1 MGKTRKIKRRE
12 VLGRERV
19 IGGMWGRGS
28 GGGRRNSGSKASEG
42 AAAEEGPRRRRG
54 SAGELPGGRSEP
66 RGSPGRRQTLCGDV
80 TPELETMINM
90 IICIKSEW
98 VLFSGRMPRMMNGPG
113 SQIDG

>member
-1 MGKTRKIKRRE
+1 MGRD
-12 VLGRERV
+12 
-19 IGGMWGRGS
+19 
-28 GGGRRNSGSKASEG
+28 
-42 AAAEEGPRRRRG
+42 
-54 SAGELPGGRSEP
+54 GGRSVGGTPEGP
-66 RGSPGRRQTLCGDV
+66 GRESVGGNWRAIGRSEARDSPGRPQTLCGDV

>member
-1 MGKTRKIKRRE
+1 MGANQAADQRPESGPASGGWGWGGGERRGE
-12 VLGRERV
+12 
-19 IGGMWGRGS
+19 GRGLC
-28 GGGRRNSGSKASEG
+28 GGGI
-42 AAAEEGPRRRRG
+42 
-54 SAGELPGGRSEP
+54 AGRALGRSEP

>member
-1 MGKTRKIKRRE
+1 MGA
-12 VLGRERV
+12 VG
-19 IGGMWGRGS
+19 
-28 GGGRRNSGSKASEG
+28 
-42 AAAEEGPRRRRG
+42 EEGERENP
-54 SAGELPGGRSEP
+54 AGNCRAGGGRSEL

-80 TPELETMINM
+80 TPELEKMINM

>member
-1 MGKTRKIKRRE
+1 MGE
-12 VLGRERV
+12 
-19 IGGMWGRGS
+19 S
-28 GGGRRNSGSKASEG
+28 RNRGSKARDG
-42 AAAEEGPRRRRG
+42 AAMEVGGRGEGRG
-54 SAGELPGGRSEP
+54 LGGGIAGRALGRSET

-98 VLFSGRMPRMMNGPG
+98 VLFSGRMPRMMNGPR

>member
-1 MGKTRKIKRRE
+1 MSVHNRIGAGILEGALGGK
-12 VLGRERV
+12 GD
-19 IGGMWGRGS
+19 GRG
-28 GGGRRNSGSKASEG
+28 GWLTGVGKPEAGEGGRHGRGEG
-42 AAAEEGPRRRRG
+42 RG
-54 SAGELPGGRSEP
+54 LRGGIAGRALGRSEL

>member
-1 MGKTRKIKRRE
+1 MDPRTGGAQRIK
-12 VLGRERV
+12 GQ
-19 IGGMWGRGS
+19 S
-28 GGGRRNSGSKASEG
+28 GGGAGGGRWEGLRRAPGG
-42 AAAEEGPRRRRG
+42 TRRG
-54 SAGELPGGRSEP
+54 VGVGDRRALGRSEA
-66 RGSPGRRQTLCGDV
+66 RGSPGRPQTLCGDV

>member
-1 MGKTRKIKRRE
+1 MGSGEKERESGGVQPRQRIKGQSRGPRPGWGA
-12 VLGRERV
+12 GREK
-19 IGGMWGRGS
+19 GGEGRGLR
-28 GGGRRNSGSKASEG
+28 GGIARRA
-42 AAAEEGPRRRRG
+42 
-54 SAGELPGGRSEP
+54 LGRSEP

>member
-1 MGKTRKIKRRE
+1 MWTPE
-12 VLGRERV
+12 LGEHS
-19 IGGMWGRGS
+19 GS
-28 GGGRRNSGSKASEG
+28 RASVGAGAGGGRWEG
-42 AAAEEGPRRRRG
+42 LRRAPGGTRRG
-54 SAGELPGGRSEP
+54 MGVGDRRALGRSEA
-66 RGSPGRRQTLCGDV
+66 RGSPGRPQTLCGDV

>member
-1 MGKTRKIKRRE
+1 MGSGEKRGAGE
-12 VLGRERV
+12 AERV
-19 IGGMWGRGS
+19 DQRPETGPAWGGG
-28 GGGRRNSGSKASEG
+28 GGGRGEG
-42 AAAEEGPRRRRG
+42 RG
-54 SAGELPGGRSEP
+54 LRWGIAGRALGRSEL

>member
-1 MGKTRKIKRRE
+1 MREREIDGKWGEKSGGESRDSGSKARDKTR
-12 VLGRERV
+12 ER
-19 IGGMWGRGS
+19 
-28 GGGRRNSGSKASEG
+28 GGGRRGEG
-42 AAAEEGPRRRRG
+42 RG
-54 SAGELPGGRSEP
+54 LGGGIAGLALGRSEP